1 MVSAIIELGI
11 GYFATYKIPGI
22 LNLKGIPC
30 TIVKIIGIAFLL
42 LGFIGFVQS
51 AANLIKF

>member
-1 MVSAIIELGI
+1 MVSAIIQLGI

-30 TIVKIIGIAFLL
+30 TVVKIIGIVFML
-42 LGFIGFVQS
+42 LGFIDFVQS
-51 AANLIKF
+51 VANLIKM